1 MVLLAQMISYAT
13 HMGYLILVA
22 KIIYVVVY
30 KADLDHKQEYDKEVL
45 TMGLFYME
53 FQDTIRE
60 GDGHRVT
67 RCLKFL
73 LLWSRSTG

>member
-1 MVLLAQMISYAT
+1 MIGAEEDKLEACYTYNHVNRNSMLLLAQMISYAT

-45 TMGLFYME
+45 TMGLFCME
-53 FQDTIRE
+53 CQDTI
-60 GDGHRVT
+60 
-67 RCLKFL
+67 
-73 LLWSRSTG
+73 